1 MERVFLQ
8 YIFVFFFP
16 IHTYQ
21 MISNQTLLLASIVI
35 KTIENALNELDPY
48 NHQFPDPDDSLSI
61 RDCDF
66 PEQVQQDPLQLV
78 RELRGEEYTKQLE
91 YADDL
96 EYTLRVISDC
106 LREELARTGKHES
119 DLQDD
124 ESDEEAGSEIQ

>member
-1 MERVFLQ
+1 
-8 YIFVFFFP
+8 
-16 IHTYQ
+16 
-21 MISNQTLLLASIVI
+21 MISNRTLLSASIVI